1 MSETAVFDL
10 DGLDDLAKDLQ
21 KASSLYPDETKKAMK
36 SLALRFVKDVK
47 SEEPDYDKV
56 LATKKWKR
64 EVEASA
70 NNGQI
75 QVNITNTHPLHH
87 LLENGHE
94 KYFMGKHIGGWVP
107 GKHYT
112 EQTRQEW
119 GRSGKVAEEL
129 NKVCN
134 RVFKKVDL

>member
-1 MSETAVFDL
+1 MSETAVFEL

-36 SLALRFVKDVK
+36 SLALRFVKDVQ

-70 NNGQI
+70 NNGRI

-94 KYFMGKHIGGWVP
+94 KYFMGRHIGGWVP

-112 EQTRQEW
+112 DRTRQDW
-119 GRSGKVAEEL
+119 NRSGKVADEL

>member
-36 SLALRFVKDVK
+36 SLALRFVKDVQ

-94 KYFMGKHIGGWVP
+94 KYFMGKHIGGWVS